1 MLFRSRLRGI
11 WIDAESQD
19 LPRERDVTPLRSVK
33 TSKLN
38 QVLESVSEEQQ
49 AALPNKA
56 EDLQSFIEDAWDL
69 DDLNKAGQEVANAYK
84 SQQITHEDRKVLGA
98 AFIAKQKELSP
109 AKEAIDT
116 ETGEV
121 VNQ

>member
-84 SQQITHEDRKVLGA
+84 SQQITQEDRKVLGA
-98 AFIAKQKELSP
+98 AFLAKQKELSV
-109 AKEAIDT
+109 DT

-121 VNQ
+121 INQ